1 MKVIQ
6 RVPQPLYEFSDLH
19 DRPIECVVY
28 NYELVRVTISPE
40 TQFQID
46 KLGRTRNKGGIKQH
60 LVKWRGYDKILNAWV
75 KATDIKKI

>member
-46 KLGRTRNKGGIKQH
+46 KLDAHVTRVVLNN
-60 LVKWRGYDKILNAWV
+60 ILSSGEDTT
-75 KATDIKKI
+75 KF

>member
-6 RVPQPLYEFSDLH
+6 RVPQPLYEFSGLH
-19 DRPIECVVY
+19 DRPIEGVVY

-46 KLGRTRNKGGIKQH
+46 KLGAHVTRVVLNNILSSGE
-60 LVKWRGYDKILNAWV
+60 DKTKFSTLG
-75 KATDIKKI
+75 